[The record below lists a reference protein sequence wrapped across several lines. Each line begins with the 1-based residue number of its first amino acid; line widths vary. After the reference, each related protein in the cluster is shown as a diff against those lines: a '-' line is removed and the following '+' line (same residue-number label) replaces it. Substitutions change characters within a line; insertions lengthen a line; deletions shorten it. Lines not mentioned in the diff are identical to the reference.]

1 MTLGFIRP
9 TRRSA
14 GSCILLLA
22 ALGDIAAAQGAPTVA
37 SVQLAID
44 GGLRGRRQ
52 SFIRT
57 ALVPSWRGMWGIDHV
72 RVSYARASPLGEGG
86 TCYLTQPLQCTEPN
100 GYSDYAAVDFGHSF
114 DINRSVTHRLQV
126 LIAPGILYGF
136 GSPHDGSAPFG
147 AELRATIRT
156 TSRRGHG
163 AEFHVNLQHGVMHQT
178 AVEIGAGFHVQLWRR
193 GGLDP

>member
-1 MTLGFIRP
+1 MTRSFIRP
-9 TRRSA
+9 TRASA
-14 GSCILLLA
+14 GLFILLLA
-22 ALGDIAAAQGAPTVA
+22 AFGDIAAAQGAPSVA
-37 SVQLAID
+37 NVQWAID

-57 ALVPSWRGMWGIDHV
+57 ALVPSWRGTRVIDHV

-86 TCYLTQPLQCTEPN
+86 TCYPTQPPQCTEPN

-114 DINRSVTHRLQV
+114 DINRSATHRLQV
-126 LIAPGILYGF
+126 LIAPGVLYGF
-136 GSPHDGSAPFG
+136 GSPHDGAAHFG

-163 AEFHVNLQHGVMHQT
+163 GEFHVNLQTGVMHQT
-178 AVEIGAGFHVQLWRR
+178 AVEIGAGFHLQLWRR